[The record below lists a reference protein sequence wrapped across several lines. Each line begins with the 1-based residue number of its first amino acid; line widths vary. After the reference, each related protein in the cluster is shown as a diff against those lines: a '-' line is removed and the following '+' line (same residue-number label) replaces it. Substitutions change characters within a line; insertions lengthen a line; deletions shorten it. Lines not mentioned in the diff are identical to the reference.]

1 MTTLPTGTVRDLG
14 PRETVATYPHYAE
27 AQAAVDALSDA
38 KFDVSTIK
46 IVGNGVSSAEYVTG
60 RMTKGRAAL
69 AGLAGGAWWGLL
81 LGLLFGLFV
90 PGFGWFQLVITAV
103 LLGAFF
109 GAVTGF
115 FSHLATGGRR
125 DFTSV
130 RTLEAESYD
139 LTVSAEHA
147 AEVTQLLA
155 RRT

>member
-14 PRETVATYPHYAE
+14 HRETVATYPYYAE
-27 AQAAVDALSDA
+27 AQAAVDALSEA

-46 IVGNGVSSAEYVTG
+46 IVGNGVRSAEYVTG

-69 AGLAGGAWWGLL
+69 AGLAAGAWWGLL

-90 PGFGWFQLVITAV
+90 PGFGWFQLVLTAV
-103 LLGAFF
+103 LLGALF

-115 FSHLATGGRR
+115 FGHLATGGRR

-130 RTLEAESYD
+130 RTLEADSYD
-139 LTVSAEHA
+139 LTVSAEYA
-147 AEVTQLLA
+147 GEVTQLLA
-155 RRT
+155 RRA